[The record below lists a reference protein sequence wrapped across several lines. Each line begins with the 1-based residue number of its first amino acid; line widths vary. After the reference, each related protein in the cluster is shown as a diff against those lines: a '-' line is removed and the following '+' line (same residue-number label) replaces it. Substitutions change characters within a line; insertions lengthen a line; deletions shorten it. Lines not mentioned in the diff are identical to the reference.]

1 VRKTQSGVPMEQPES
16 GSDFWAPKTALGT
29 AEEPILGSPGQTEA
43 RDSRFSVSEIPDT
56 AL

>member
-1 VRKTQSGVPMEQPES
+1 MRKTQSGVPMEQPES